1 MGCQAPFT
9 HEVMNDIRYLDI
21 LVSSLLKE
29 ISSVGVFLKIHHH
42 TFFILDFY
50 WCIVDLPGGR
60 AWQPTLVILAWRIP

>member
-1 MGCQAPFT
+1 MFVAQKALLEDSSVPERPMGCQAPFT

-42 TFFILDFY
+42 TFFIL
-50 WCIVDLPGGR
+50 L
-60 AWQPTLVILAWRIP
+60 